1 MGKRILVVDDDPVIR
16 TLVSQCLQALGHT
29 VSTADCAAACRE
41 AMATELPEVLV
52 LDCIMP
58 NESGPELLHS
68 LRQDART
75 ATLPVL
81 MLSANSERE
90 AVIKDGPSAANGY
103 LQKPFQMKDI
113 IAALERL

>member
-16 TLVSQCLQALGHT
+16 MLVSQCLEALGHT
-29 VSTADCAAACRE
+29 VSTAENAAGCR
-41 AMATELPEVLV
+41 AALGAELPDILV

-58 NESGPELLHS
+58 DQTGPELLHS
-68 LRQDART
+68 LRQEERT
-75 ATLPVL
+75 SKLPVL

-90 AVIKDGPSAANGY
+90 AQSQGMQAEANGY

>member
-1 MGKRILVVDDDPVIR
+1 MGKNILVVDDDPVIR
-16 TLVSQCLQALGHT
+16 TLVSQCLQALGHS
-29 VSTADCAAACRE
+29 VSTADCAASCRE
-41 AMATELPEVLV
+41 AMATALPDILV

-75 ATLPVL
+75 AAIPVL
-81 MLSANSERE
+81 MLSANNERE
-90 AVIKDGPSAANGY
+90 AAIKAGPSTANGY